1 MKISATLG
9 ILLLGAVFGTAG
21 AQETRAPVPDT
32 ASALTQDPIAAIQGI
47 QREEQAAGR
56 ALAERRQEMIAD
68 CEENHG
74 SEVDCRRE
82 ADTELRAEGLQRG
95 SGVIHLRAPR

>member
-1 MKISATLG
+1 MKLNATLG

-21 AQETRAPVPDT
+21 AQETESAP
-32 ASALTQDPIAAIQGI
+32 ASAVTPDPVFVLPDGQG
-47 QREEQAAGR
+47 EEQAADR
-56 ALAERRQEMIAD
+56 TPAERRQEMIAD
-68 CEENHG
+68 CEDKHG